1 MIAAYLTFKR
11 GVLGIAYRRM
21 HPPRYGIGLRRH
33 A

>member
-11 GVLGIAYRRM
+11 GILGIAYRRM
-21 HPPRYGIGLRRH
+21 HRPRYAIGMRSN